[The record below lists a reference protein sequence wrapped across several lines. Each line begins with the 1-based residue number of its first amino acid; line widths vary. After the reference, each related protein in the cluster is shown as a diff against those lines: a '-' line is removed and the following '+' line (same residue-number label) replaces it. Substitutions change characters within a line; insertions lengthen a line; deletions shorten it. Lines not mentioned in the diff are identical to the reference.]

1 MPRRGSRLRASL
13 AACVLALGACNAV
26 PPAAA
31 DKTSVTP
38 QAERPPLGLMTS
50 LPLYWPEGADLATL
64 ASGAASLPWQRR
76 AMEVRF
82 ELVPLDTLAP
92 IPALSPEEPEV
103 NPLAGLER
111 LAVIQPR
118 GLSPADNV
126 ALDTWVRGGGR
137 LLLVLDPVL
146 TGEYSAAF
154 GDPRRPVD
162 TALILPV
169 VKRWGL
175 DIRFAVNETE
185 EGYSRTIRLPG
196 GAELPLAHFGMIEIA
211 DDVATRCTFPDPAI
225 VNCRVGKGQVTLIA
239 DAALFEHPE
248 FAGEGGE
255 RLLAVMAFV
264 FA

>member
-1 MPRRGSRLRASL
+1 MPRRGNRLRAVL
-13 AACVLALGACNAV
+13 AGCVLALSACNAE

-31 DKTSVTP
+31 DKAPANP

-50 LPLYWPEGADLATL
+50 LPLYWPEGTDLATL
-64 ASGAASLPWQRR
+64 ASGAAPIPWQRR
-76 AMEVRF
+76 AMETRF

-92 IPALSPEEPEV
+92 IAALSPEEPELD
-103 NPLAGLER
+103 PLAGLQR
-111 LAVIQPR
+111 LAAIQPR

-126 ALDTWVRGGGR
+126 ALDNWVRGGGK

-146 TGEYSAAF
+146 TGEYQAAL

-175 DIRFAVNETE
+175 DIGFAIHETE
-185 EGYSRTIRLPG
+185 DGYNRTIRLPG
-196 GAELPLAHFGMIEIA
+196 GAELPLADYGMIEIG
-211 DDVATRCTFPDPAI
+211 DDVAARCTSSDPAF
-225 VNCRVGKGQVTLIA
+225 VTCRVGKGQVALIA

-255 RLLAVMAFV
+255 RLLALLAFV
-264 FA
+264 FE